1 MDLYTGWIRCEKQV
15 NLEMLYRPLWF
26 NPKVVS
32 RVGAKNPFSSFY
44 LHTLHALWL
53 FNRTHTT
60 GLMIHNVVFQHVAL
74 NKMQMLLKIIYFH
87 LVFEET
93 WCWAVQPVTRFRERL
108 LCVCVKTEAG
118 QLAVL
123 AHQREFESLTVKYIA
138 RGPLGK
144 VWRIVRLYEATRRP
158 FVRFFFS
165 SSHFH
170 LSDGNWFS
178 DLSPG
183 NADWDSLSVSLHRCW
198 PAWAAGGSTNANGGG
213 GFGRPRTSGRRKK
226 NWISSMGKIFL

>member
-53 FNRTHTT
+53 FNRTRTT

-108 LCVCVKTEAG
+108 LCVCEDGGRPTSG
-118 QLAVL
+118 L
-123 AHQREFESLTVKYIA
+123 SSSA
-138 RGPLGK
+138 RVRVVNGKIYSTRSLGK
-144 VWRIVRLYEATRRP
+144 GLENRATLRSDASAIRTIL
-158 FVRFFFS
+158 FFFFS
-165 SSHFH
+165 
-170 LSDGNWFS
+170 FS
-178 DLSPG
+178 LIR
-183 NADWDSLSVSLHRCW
+183 W
-198 PAWAAGGSTNANGGG
+198 
-213 GFGRPRTSGRRKK
+213 
-226 NWISSMGKIFL
+226 